1 MLKIVFNF
9 RGNDYK
15 GNRIP
20 ETFHMLQEMA
30 QQIKKVHLK
39 RVGDVDL
46 IDQEVELFD
55 FAFFT
60 SGKAEEQD
68 IINDES
74 LLNAINEAF

>member
-55 FAFFT
+55 FSFFT

>member
-1 MLKIVFNF
+1 
-9 RGNDYK
+9 
-15 GNRIP
+15 
-20 ETFHMLQEMA
+20 MA

-55 FAFFT
+55 FSFIT